1 MLNNKPKQ
9 ENNSDEVYLTQK
21 ELAERLRVTKS
32 TSKYNTEILTIQEVA
47 DLLRVHR
54 STITRLAKSGE
65 LKSHQIGSRRLFKR
79 DDVYTFFD
87 NQESP
92 EYVSRRNHYGNS

>member
-1 MLNNKPKQ
+1 MAENKAKQ
-9 ENNSDEVYLTQK
+9 QEKDVYLIKK
-21 ELAERLRVTKS
+21 ELAEQWRATKS
-32 TSKYNTEILTIQEVA
+32 TTKYDPEILTIQEVA

-65 LKSHQIGSRRLFKR
+65 LKSHLLGSRRLFKKE
-79 DDVYTFFD
+79 DVYTFFD

-92 EYVSRRNHYGNS
+92 EYVSWRNYHGNS